1 MSPTA
6 LPQRLEVRIRRTS
19 FALTMIAI
27 ATLLLVMLALTLE
40 EIPDDRSR
48 AHQAAASV
56 LGETLAGDVNNQF
69 GNLRA
74 LSRSSLVWTS
84 LTDSAG
90 RDVYLRPFLEARAS
104 AGDGMPVTLSDYRGR
119 LLLGEL
125 PASLDA
131 TQVAQAIA
139 RAMEERKPQLRVLG
153 APGEP
158 VMLAVFPVLY
168 PYSNDAIGALSG
180 SIDVARLLRL
190 RTMSLPTDTGVEL
203 MLEQQSLLKINDKPM
218 TRHFPV
224 RFPLRLG
231 EGVADG
237 AMALK
242 LYAYDNPWIA
252 PVLRRLAGAA
262 LLALVL
268 GALAWRLAGVLAQR
282 ITGRLGALVADCQAI
297 SEGRR
302 TTPSADDEPD
312 EIGLLSRTL
321 RSALLAYEE
330 VNTRLE
336 QRVIERTEQLS
347 LSEERFRNAIDAIEE
362 AFVIFDPQDRMVY
375 CNRRFREIFLAVD
388 DMIEPGR
395 TYQEMASQWWRRTHP
410 EGTDAQLAS
419 WLERQLERHR
429 TGATLVRQLGDGSW
443 VRDSERRTV
452 NGYIVGFRLNITELV
467 EARRQAEAANLAKS
481 RFLATMSHELRTP
494 MNGVMGMAQLLAEP
508 GVDEAERIDYARTI
522 LSSGQALLTL
532 LNDVLDFSKIE
543 AGHLEIESAPCRPD
557 QIITDVHALFRES
570 ARRKGL
576 RLEAHWAGAPGQRY
590 LSDAFRL
597 RQMLLNLVNNA
608 IKFTE
613 RGDVVIEAGERSR
626 GLDRVTLE
634 FSVTDTGVGLSR
646 EQQTTLFQPFSQVD
660 NSLARRYGGTGLG
673 LSIVARL
680 AQLLG
685 GEVGVDSR
693 EGSGSRFWFRVPVQ
707 LVPASTAIEPS
718 GAEASTSNPPR
729 PSSALAAR
737 PAPAASAAAPG
748 GAPARPGSGTAAGLP
763 HFSGRVLV
771 AEDDAVSRSFLVR
784 VLDRMGLTVAP
795 AEDGLQALAAATG
808 TERFDAILMD
818 VRMPGMD
825 GLDATRQ
832 IREHEARLGVH
843 RSPIIAVTANA
854 FAEDRHACLQA
865 GMDEVLS
872 KPVLIPALE
881 QVLLRWLPAASATT
895 DEPGP
900 PADDSASG
908 DADAGAPDPGQAQLV
923 ALADQLKPL
932 IAQRLFDALGAFE
945 TLEAAARG
953 SALAD
958 ELAPV
963 GEALETLDFAA
974 AERALEAWTSRLD
987 RPPAG

>member
-6 LPQRLEVRIRRTS
+6 LPKRLEVRIRRTS

-40 EIPDDRSR
+40 EIPDDRGR
-48 AHQAAASV
+48 AHQAAVSV
-56 LGETLAGDVNNQF
+56 LGETLAGDINNQF

-131 TQVAQAIA
+131 TQVAQTIA

-158 VMLAVFPVLY
+158 MMLAVFPVLY

-180 SIDVARLLRL
+180 SIDIARLLRL
-190 RTMSLPTDTGVEL
+190 RTMSLPTETGVEL
-203 MLEQQSLLKINDKPM
+203 LLDQQPLLAINPKPL
-218 TRHFPV
+218 TRHFPE
-224 RFPLRLG
+224 RFALRLG
-231 EGVADG
+231 EGVTDG

-330 VNTRLE
+330 INNRLE

-362 AFVIFDPQDRMVY
+362 AFVIFDPQDRLVY

-388 DMIEPGR
+388 DVIEPGR
-395 TYQEMASQWWRRTHP
+395 TYQEMASQWWRRHHP
-410 EGTDAQLAS
+410 EGTEAQLAV
-419 WLERQLERHR
+419 WLERQLARHR
-429 TGATLVRQLGDGSW
+429 TGATVVRQLDDGSW

-452 NGYIVGFRLNITELV
+452 NGYVIGFRLNITELV

-508 GVDEAERIDYARTI
+508 GVGEADRIEYARTI

-543 AGHLEIESAPCRPD
+543 AGHLEIESTPCRPD
-557 QIITDVHALFRES
+557 QIIAEVQALFRES

-576 RLEAHWAGAPGQRY
+576 RLEAHWAGAPAQRY

-608 IKFTE
+608 IKFTD
-613 RGDVVIEAGERSR
+613 RGEVVIEAGERSR

-634 FSVTDTGVGLSR
+634 FSVTDTGMGLSR
-646 EQQTTLFQPFSQVD
+646 EQQAVLFQPFSQVD

-707 LVPASTAIEPS
+707 AVTPSMGHEAAEGDVPAGS
-718 GAEASTSNPPR
+718 PR
-729 PSSALAAR
+729 PPTPTAAALPAPSARVPAQAADDLAPR
-737 PAPAASAAAPG
+737 PAT
-748 GAPARPGSGTAAGLP
+748 RHAAGLA
-763 HFSGRVLV
+763 HFSGRMLV

-784 VLDRMGLTVAP
+784 VLDRMGLTVVA
-795 AEDGLQALAAATG
+795 ADDGLQALAAATG
-808 TERFDAILMD
+808 TERFDGILMD

-832 IREHEARLGVH
+832 IREHEARLGAP
-843 RSPIIAVTANA
+843 RCPIIAVTANA
-854 FAEDRHACLQA
+854 FAEDRHACLEA
-865 GMDEVLS
+865 GMDDVLS

-881 QVLLRWLPAASATT
+881 QVLRRWLPAAA
-895 DEPGP
+895 DEP
-900 PADDSASG
+900 ASQVAG
-908 DADAGAPDPGQAQLV
+908 HAAGEPDAGAPTPARAQLL
-923 ALADQLKPL
+923 ALADQLRPL

-945 TLEAAARG
+945 TLEATAR
-953 SALAD
+953 SSTLA
-958 ELAPV
+958 EGLAPV

-974 AERALEAWTSRLD
+974 AERALETWSSRLE
-987 RPPAG
+987 RALPH

>member
-139 RAMEERKPQLRVLG
+139 SAMEERKPQLRVLG

-190 RTMSLPTDTGVEL
+190 RTMSLPSDTGVEL

-362 AFVIFDPQDRMVY
+362 AFVIFDPQDRLVY

-395 TYQEMASQWWRRTHP
+395 SYQEMASQWWRRLHP
-410 EGTDAQLAS
+410 EGTDAQLAT

-429 TGATLVRQLGDGSW
+429 AGATVVRQLGDGSW

-508 GVDEAERIDYARTI
+508 GVGEAERIDYARTI

-570 ARRKGL
+570 AWRKGL
-576 RLEAHWAGAPGQRY
+576 RLEAHWAGRPAQRY

-613 RGDVVIEAGERSR
+613 RGEVVIEAGERSR

-646 EQQTTLFQPFSQVD
+646 EQQATLFQPFSQVD

-707 LVPASTAIEPS
+707 LVPPSTATEP
-718 GAEASTSNPPR
+718 GGTEASTGTPTP
-729 PSSALAAR
+729 PSSALAAW
-737 PAPAASAAAPG
+737 PAPAAAAAPSG
-748 GAPARPGSGTAAGLP
+748 TPARLVSATAAGLP

-808 TERFDAILMD
+808 TEPFEAILMD

-825 GLDATRQ
+825 GLDATRR
-832 IREHEARLGVH
+832 IREHEARLDLP
-843 RSPIIAVTANA
+843 RCPIIAVTANA
-854 FAEDRHACLQA
+854 FAEDRHTCLQA

-881 QVLLRWLPAASATT
+881 QVLRRWLPAAPSA
-895 DEPGP
+895 
-900 PADDSASG
+900 ADDPAEHAAGNPDASARHT
-908 DADAGAPDPGQAQLV
+908 GAAQLL
-923 ALADQLKPL
+923 ALAEQLKPL
-932 IAQRLFDALGAFE
+932 IAQRLFDALGAFA

-958 ELAPV
+958 GLAPV
-963 GEALETLDFAA
+963 GEALETLNFAA
-974 AERALEAWTSRLD
+974 AERTLEAWTSRLD
-987 RPPAG
+987 RLPAR

>member
-1 MSPTA
+1 MSPAA

-27 ATLLLVMLALTLE
+27 LTLLVVMLALTLE

-56 LGETLAGDVNNQF
+56 LGETLAGDINNQF

-125 PASLDA
+125 PAALDA
-131 TQVAQAIA
+131 AEVAATIA

-153 APGEP
+153 ASGEP

-180 SIDVARLLRL
+180 SIDIARLMRL
-190 RTMSLPTDTGVEL
+190 RTMSLPPDTGVEL
-203 MLEQQSLLKINDKPM
+203 MLDQRSLLKIHDRQR

-224 RFPLRLG
+224 LFPLRLG
-231 EGVADG
+231 DGVSDG
-237 AMALK
+237 AMALR

-302 TTPSADDEPD
+302 ATPSADDEPD

-330 VNTRLE
+330 INTRLE

-362 AFVIFDPQDRMVY
+362 AFVIYDPQDRLVY

-388 DMIEPGR
+388 DVIEPGR
-395 TYQEMASQWWRRTHP
+395 SFSEMASQWWRRHHP
-410 EGTDAQLAS
+410 AGTDAQLAS
-419 WLERQLERHR
+419 WLARQIERHR
-429 TGATLVRQLGDGSW
+429 AGATVVRQLADGSW

-452 NGYIVGFRLNITELV
+452 NGYTVGFRLNITELV

-508 GVDEAERIDYARTI
+508 GVGEPERIEYARTI

-543 AGHLEIESAPCRPD
+543 AGHLEIENAPCRPD
-557 QIITDVHALFRES
+557 QILADVHALFRES

-576 RLEAHWAGAPGQRY
+576 RLEAHWAGAPAQRY
-590 LSDAFRL
+590 LTDGFRL

-613 RGDVVIEAGERSR
+613 QGEVVIEAGERSR
-626 GLDRVTLE
+626 GLDRITLE
-634 FSVTDTGVGLSR
+634 FSVTDTGTGMSP
-646 EQQTTLFQPFSQVD
+646 EQQATLFQPFSQVD
-660 NSLARRYGGTGLG
+660 NSLARRHGGTGLG

-693 EGSGSRFWFRVPVQ
+693 QGAGSRFWFRVPVQ
-707 LVPASTAIEPS
+707 LAT
-718 GAEASTSNPPR
+718 EAMTTDVAAVPPR
-729 PSSALAAR
+729 EPRAPVDRRAAAQPAATPSRAASEGSAALARFA
-737 PAPAASAAAPG
+737 
-748 GAPARPGSGTAAGLP
+748 
-763 HFSGRVLV
+763 GRVLL
-771 AEDDAVSRSFLVR
+771 AEDDAVSRDFMTRL
-784 VLDRMGLTVAP
+784 LDRMGLAVTP
-795 AEDGLQALAAATG
+795 AEDGLLAFAAASDA
-808 TERFDAILMD
+808 EPFDLILMD

-825 GLDATRQ
+825 GLATTRR
-832 IREHEARLGVH
+832 IREHEARLGH
-843 RSPIIAVTANA
+843 PRCPIVAVTANA
-854 FAEDRHACLQA
+854 FSEDRLACLEA
-865 GMDEVLS
+865 GMDDVLA
-872 KPVLIPALE
+872 KPVLIDDLE
-881 QVLLRWLPAASATT
+881 SLLARWLPAAPQAGNMQAAQVAAGNPV
-895 DEPGP
+895 EPVGP
-900 PADDSASG
+900 NM
-908 DADAGAPDPGQAQLV
+908 QAQEPPSGAAREQLA
-923 ALADQLKPL
+923 ALAERLRPL
-932 IAQRLFDALGAFE
+932 IAQRLFDAVGACDE
-945 TLEAAARG
+945 LRMAARG
-953 SALAD
+953 TALAEGLD
-958 ELAPV
+958 ALAL
-963 GEALETLDFAA
+963 ALDALDFAG
-974 AERALEAWTSRLD
+974 AERALVDWTRRLD
-987 RPPAG
+987 AAPAP